1 MVRTKK
7 FISGILMGLLC
18 CLCFL
23 FVGCFDK
30 EIEGTY
36 KFKSMTYTEGGM
48 EIEIKAGEKF
58 MGMMTISED
67 FMKITLNKDGTVV
80 MVSSSFEDS
89 TDTESETGTWSKSE
103 KGKIAI
109 TFDGETQLCECDGK
123 KLVFEEDGAKVIL
136 KK

>member
-7 FISGILMGLLC
+7 SIGAILMGLLC

-23 FVGCFDK
+23 FTGCFDK

-36 KFKSMTYTEGGM
+36 KFKSMTWTEGGM
-48 EIEIKAGEKF
+48 EMEIKAGEKF

-89 TDTESETGTWSKSE
+89 TDTDTETGTWSKSE

-123 KLVFEEDGAKVIL
+123 KLVIENGVEKITL

>member
-36 KFKSMTYTEGGM
+36 KFKSMTWTEGNIEM
-48 EIEIKAGEKF
+48 EIKAGEKVN
-58 MGMMTISED
+58 GMIISKD
-67 FMKITLNKDGTVV
+67 YMMVTLNKDGSVV
-80 MVSSSFEDS
+80 FVSSSTASE
-89 TDTESETGTWSKSE
+89 TAETETGTWVKAE

>member
-7 FISGILMGLLC
+7 FIGSILMGLLC

-23 FVGCFDK
+23 FTGCFDK

-48 EIEIKAGEKF
+48 EMEIKAGEKF

-89 TDTESETGTWSKSE
+89 TETETEMATWSKSE
-103 KGKIAI
+103 KGTIAI
-109 TFDGETQLCECDGK
+109 TFDEETKICECDGK
-123 KLVFEEDGAKVIL
+123 KLIIESDGAKITL